1 MAAEENKA
9 LVRRIWEEVWNK
21 GNLSAIDELFAPT
34 YVAHDPANP
43 GVQGR
48 DGVRQLVTM
57 YRSAFPDLQFTVE
70 DQIAEGDMVAT
81 RYTAR
86 GTHKGELQGIP
97 ATGKQAAVPGI
108 MISRIVG
115 GQDREEWV
123 NYDALGL
130 MQQLGVIPQMAQAG
144 A

>member
-9 LVRRIWEEVWNK
+9 LVRRILEEVWNK
-21 GNLSAIDELFAPT
+21 GNLAAIDELFAPT
-34 YVAHDPANP
+34 HVRHDPANP
-43 GVQGR
+43 GVQDR

-70 DQIAEGDMVAT
+70 DQIAEGDTVVT
-81 RYTAR
+81 RYTGR
-86 GTHKGELQGIP
+86 GTHKGALPGIP
-97 ATGKQAAVPGI
+97 ATGKQATVSGI
-108 MISRIVG
+108 AISRIVG
-115 GQDREEWV
+115 GKDSEEWV

-130 MQQLGVIPQMAQAG
+130 MQQLGAIPQMAQTG